1 MHFDHRWLATLILL
15 SLPVS
20 ALAQGGPPM
29 ITDDPDTPG
38 PGYWEINLAGITE
51 KSQSERRYEAPT
63 ADINYGVGKRI
74 QLKFEIPWVG
84 SSFAPSL
91 ECLRQSRV
99 WFRSWCERIRL
110 RILSNCSH
118 VTHSF
123 DIYDREEMKI
133 NLSA

>member
-1 MHFDHRWLATLILL
+1 
-15 SLPVS
+15 
-20 ALAQGGPPM
+20 M

-38 PGYWEINLAGITE
+38 ARVLGNQSRRHHR

-84 SSFAPSL
+84 SSFAPYL

-123 DIYDREEMKI
+123 DIYDREEMKM